1 MLVPARSTGLNYP
14 VLSVRYVNVE
24 SVYIWP
30 TSQSKPEAGGCV
42 GMPCLNQKAGAQQ

>member
-1 MLVPARSTGLNYP
+1 MMNAVLLCMDKLWRIKMKKISLYVGTSWKCTGLNYP

-30 TSQSKPEAGGCV
+30 TS
-42 GMPCLNQKAGAQQ
+42 